1 MFIKEDTKE
10 TILKRAEGKLQD
22 IIADFTTLKK
32 DGTSGLKGKC
42 PLCKNENSLKINV
55 GKQIFKCFKCDFGG
69 NNAVTYLM
77 TGHNKPYPDTLKYL
91 ADHFNVFID
100 EPIAAPRNSKPS
112 KLNGKTT
119 SYCETALAEVGLTQ
133 DDVTAKIKRDNKFI
147 NHPTFRS
154 GTMDQFGRVTAGD
167 DMIIEYFD
175 LDGKEV
181 TYLKKGSNKEEPFY
195 RIRWQNPSL
204 HLDASGNP
212 YKYHSPK
219 GGGTHLYIP
228 QAIRS
233 AYKVGK
239 KIKTLFIQEGEK
251 KAEKCCKHG
260 IMSVGISGIH
270 CIANNNALPSAFQQ
284 LIQKCEIENIILL
297 FDSDWDEIS
306 SNIRTGDNVDKRPR
320 TFMQAAINYKNY
332 FRGFFPQ
339 GIFFEI
345 YFGHVQKG
353 SEKGIDD
360 LLAGKLKG
368 HENKLNEEVERL
380 LNEKEPV
387 GDLVRLYRVTTWT
400 SEYKFEQIWSLHS
413 AQEFAERYQ
422 ATLENLPEF
431 TIGKHRWRFRE
442 GKFESAQPVENDEQY
457 WQIEEWEDKTG
468 RTRRQE
474 TFDYANC
481 YNFLKNRGFGRIAMR
496 TADFSFA
503 KMNSKIIYPQEPW
516 QIRDFVTDFTKQ
528 VAPKSALNM
537 IYRGGPQ
544 YLGPD
549 KLSNLEFVFPN
560 YYQPDKESQYLYFS
574 KSAWKITATSIEEMS
589 INDIDHQVWAENV
602 MPFDAKKVSEPLIE
616 VERITDELLHKMS
629 RENQETYANHVGSFL
644 YDISKTGKKCHF
656 LQFLVNASNFTW
668 RKDDS
673 DITLEDNIENAHHLI
688 AKLCAIGFL
697 LHSYKNKS
705 ITKAV
710 IGMDGKQS
718 EVGVSNGRSGKSLVG
733 NAIAEVI
740 HQCYIPG
747 KTKNLTDDAFIFDG
761 VTEKH
766 KNIFIDDVRTNFD
779 FEFLFPPITG
789 NMMVNKK
796 GDKRFSIPFEN
807 SPKFYITTNHALNG
821 DGSSFRD
828 RQWLVAFSDFYNDQH
843 KPVDDFGVPFF
854 DEWDWNQRN
863 LFYNLM
869 ATCVQLW
876 LKFGIIE
883 SPDERLEQRRL
894 RQQIGEDFITWAD
907 EYFSKSERLNQQ
919 IARKE
924 LYDDFMDNFP
934 TQRKYITAS
943 RFKNKILHYCE
954 FRNYKFNPHKY
965 DPSTGLPL
973 FFDKDGKPSIDDK
986 TGGKEYFTI
995 GDQEFDKVEEQI
1007 F

>member
-1 MFIKEDTKE
+1 MFIKDDIKE
-10 TILKRAEGKLQD
+10 TILSRASGKLQD
-22 IIADFTTLKK
+22 FIADFTELKK

-42 PLCKNENSLKINV
+42 PRCHDEKSLKINT

-69 NNAVTYLM
+69 NSAVSYLM
-77 TGHNKPYPDTLKYL
+77 DGHNKSYPDALKYL
-91 ADHFNVFID
+91 ADHLNIFID
-100 EPIAAPRNSKPS
+100 EPVAAPRGAQPAKR
-112 KLNGKTT
+112 NGKTM
-119 SYCETALAEVGLTQ
+119 SYAQRALAEVGLTF
-133 DDVTAKIKRDNKFI
+133 DDVTAKILKDNDTLI
-147 NHPTFRS
+147 NHPTFLP
-154 GTMDQFGRVTAGD
+154 GTMDQYGRRVDGD
-167 DMIIEYFD
+167 DLIIEYYD
-175 LDGKEV
+175 LEGREV
-181 TYLKKGSNKEEPFY
+181 TYVKKGSNKSEQFF
-195 RIRWQNPSL
+195 RIRWQNPTL
-204 HLDASGNP
+204 HKDASGNP

-239 KIKTLFIQEGEK
+239 KIQTLFIQEGEK

-270 CIANNNALPSAFQQ
+270 CIANNNALPAAFQQ
-284 LIQKCEIENIILL
+284 LIQKCEVENIVLL

-306 SNIRTGDNVDKRPR
+306 SNIRTGDRVDQRPR
-320 TFMQAAINYKNY
+320 TFMQAAINYKHY

-339 GIFFEI
+339 GITFEI
-345 YFGHVQKG
+345 YFGHVQPG
-353 SEKGIDD
+353 NEKGIDD

-368 HENKLNEEVERL
+368 SEDSLTQEINRL
-380 LNEKEPV
+380 MHEKEPV
-387 GDLVRLYRVTTWT
+387 GEHIRLWRVTSWT
-400 SEYKFEQIWSLHS
+400 SDYKFEQLWSLHS
-413 AQEFAERYQ
+413 AQEFAEKYKS
-422 ATLENLPEF
+422 TLQNLPEF

-457 WQIEEWEDKTG
+457 WQIEEWEDRSG
-468 RTRRQE
+468 RERKQE

-481 YNFLKNRGFGRIAMR
+481 FNFLKNRGFGRVAMR
-496 TADFSFA
+496 TAEFCFA
-503 KMNSKIIYPQEPW
+503 RLNSKVIYPQEPW

-528 VAPKSALNM
+528 VAPKSILNM
-537 IYRGGPQ
+537 IFRGGPQ

-549 KLSNLEFVFPN
+549 KLSNLDFVHPS
-560 YYQPDKESQYLYFS
+560 YYQPDRDSQYIYF
-574 KSAWKITATSIEEMS
+574 KETAWKITADRIDEMS

-602 MPFDAKKVSEPLIE
+602 MHFDAKKVGQPLIE
-616 VERITDELLHKMS
+616 VEKITPEFLKKLPQDKQIH
-629 RENQETYANHVGSFL
+629 YADHQGSFL
-644 YDISKTGKKCHF
+644 YDVSKLGEKCHF
-656 LQFLVNASNFTW
+656 LQFLVNTSNFTW
-668 RKDDS
+668 RKPEKE
-673 DITLEDNIENAHHLI
+673 ITAEDLFENAHHLV

-697 LHSYKNKS
+697 LHNYKNKS

-710 IGMDGKQS
+710 VGMDGKQS

-733 NAIAEVI
+733 NAINEVV

-766 KNIFIDDVRTNFD
+766 KNVFIDDVRTNFD
-779 FEFLFPPITG
+779 FEFLFPAITG

-796 GDKRFSIPFEN
+796 GDKRFSIPYES

-821 DGSSFRD
+821 EGSSFRD

-843 KPVDDFGVPFF
+843 KPIDDFGVPFF
-854 DEWDWNQRN
+854 DEWDYNQRN

-876 LKFGIIE
+876 LRFGIVE

-907 EYFSKSERLNQQ
+907 EYFSNNNWLNHP
-919 IARKE
+919 IPRKE
-924 LYDDFMDNFP
+924 MYDNFMDNFP

-954 FRNYKFNPHKY
+954 FRNYKFNPHKF

-973 FFDKDGKPSIDDK
+973 FHDKDGKPVLDDK
-986 TGGKEYFTI
+986 TGGVEYFTL
-995 GDQEFDKVEEQI
+995 GTDDYATQTEMV
-1007 F
+1007 